1 MNELIIS
8 KLPHTWIIDVD
19 GTICIHNG
27 YKMGEDIILDGVQ
40 EFFNNIPL
48 EDMIIILTSRS
59 IKEKENLEKFFYKY
73 ALRFDYIIFD
83 APMGERI
90 IINDDKPSGLKMA
103 YAINKVRNCKLDI
116 SVIVDEDL

>member
-19 GTICIHNG
+19 GTICVHNG
-27 YKMGEDIILDGVQ
+27 YKIGEDIILDGVQ

-59 IKEKENLEKFFYKY
+59 IKEKERLEEFFNKY
-73 ALRFDYIIFD
+73 TLRFDYIIFD

-103 YAINKVRNCKLDI
+103 YAVNKVRNSKLDVSI
-116 SVIVDEDL
+116 VIDGEL